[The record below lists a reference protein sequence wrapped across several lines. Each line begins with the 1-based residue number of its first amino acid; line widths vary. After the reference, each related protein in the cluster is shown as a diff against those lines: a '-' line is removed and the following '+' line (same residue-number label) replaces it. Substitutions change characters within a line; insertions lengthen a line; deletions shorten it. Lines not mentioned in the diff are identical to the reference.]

1 MIISLL
7 VECVMAEVNS
17 KKQVSVTVARRTP
30 SKRVKGK
37 LVKTLHILDDD
48 GQAIGAVDKATSLG
62 NGYVLM
68 KISIE
73 NGVPKLG
80 GVRKTYVRQKRPSR
94 TGEPALKDVFEVADL
109 PEIPRSFIQRLVSDF
124 VSMTVARPP
133 LRETGRKSSLTRPG
147 TQAKRA
153 SAPDPLAANKRFMEE
168 MRAHEKINRENN
180 LLSGALLKPAEFLE
194 ARGITRQSLSK
205 AVKDSRI
212 FYVAGDSRLR
222 LYPAF
227 FADPSN
233 DRSGLE
239 QVSKELGE
247 LPGASKWQFFTTK
260 KLSLGSMTP
269 IEAVKKGQLQKV
281 LAAAAGFREQ

>member
-1 MIISLL
+1 MTEL
-7 VECVMAEVNS
+7 NT
-17 KKQVSVTVARRTP
+17 KKQASVNEARRTP
-30 SKRVKGK
+30 AKRVKGK
-37 LVKTLHILDDD
+37 LVKTIHILDDD

-68 KISIE
+68 KISTE
-73 NGVPKLG
+73 NTVPKLG
-80 GVRKTYVRQKRPSR
+80 GVRKTYVRQK
-94 TGEPALKDVFEVADL
+94 TGELALKDAFEVADL
-109 PEIPRSFIQRLVSDF
+109 PEIPRSFIQRLISYF
-124 VSMTVARPP
+124 ETLNLARPP
-133 LRETGRKSSLTRPG
+133 LRGTRRKSSLKRPG
-147 TQAKRA
+147 TPAKLA
-153 SAPDPLAANKRFMEE
+153 SAPDPLAENKRFMEE
-168 MRAHEKINRENN
+168 MRAHEKINREKS

-239 QVSKELGE
+239 LVSKELGD
-247 LPGASKWQFFTTK
+247 LPGACKWQFFTTK

-269 IEAVKKGQLQKV
+269 VEAVKNGQLQKV